1 MANQKKKIQ
10 NKANHRRLFPPFH
23 FVLLPIILLIIIFF
37 TFELLIKP
45 CNGKEALPYI
55 INLALSVCLL
65 ISSFLA
71 RVFAIKAQD
80 RAIRAEESL
89 RHFILSG
96 KPINTKLRLGQ
107 IIALRFASDEELIEL
122 SEKAVAENLTQNQI
136 KSLIKNWK
144 ADYHRV

>member
-1 MANQKKKIQ
+1 MKNQ
-10 NKANHRRLFPPFH
+10 NKSNHRRLFPPFH
-23 FVLLPIILLIIIFF
+23 FVLLPILLVIIVFF
-37 TFELLIKP
+37 TIELFVKP
-45 CNGKEALPYI
+45 SNGKEAFPYI
-55 INLALSVCLL
+55 INLALSICLL

-89 RHFILSG
+89 RHYILTG
-96 KPINTKLRLGQ
+96 KAINPKLRLGQ

-144 ADYHRV
+144 ADFHRV

>member
-1 MANQKKKIQ
+1 MANQNKTPQ
-10 NKANHRRLFPPFH
+10 NKSNHRRLFPPFH
-23 FVLLPIILLIIIFF
+23 FVLLPIILGIIVFF
-37 TFELLIKP
+37 TIELIVKP
-45 CNGKEALPYI
+45 NNGKEALPYL
-55 INLALSVCLL
+55 INLVLAICLL

-89 RHFILSG
+89 RHYILTG
-96 KPINTKLRLGQ
+96 KAINPKLRLGQ

-144 ADYHRV
+144 ADIHRV

>member
-1 MANQKKKIQ
+1 MKNQ
-10 NKANHRRLFPPFH
+10 NKSNHRRLFPPFH
-23 FVLLPIILLIIIFF
+23 FVLLPIILVIIGFF
-37 TFELLIKP
+37 TFELIVKP
-45 CNGKEALPYI
+45 SNGEEAFPYL
-55 INLALSVCLL
+55 INLTLAICLF

-89 RHFILSG
+89 RHYILTG
-96 KPINTKLRLGQ
+96 KVINPKLRLGQ

-122 SEKAVAENLTQNQI
+122 TEKTVAENLSQNQI

-144 ADYHRV
+144 ADFHRV